1 MVSSLKFPVFKK
13 EAQKKDSLKIR
24 GLIDGMAV
32 HFAGCCHPLP
42 GDRIVGI
49 VTTGKGVTVHTLECP
64 SLKNYEK
71 EPERWLDIDWGTDA
85 ENEKHTAR
93 LKLMLSNEPGALAD
107 VANIVAKTESNI
119 MNLNITYRTLS
130 YFEILLDI
138 EVKNVAQLNTL
149 ITALKASKSIS
160 YVARATK

>member
-1 MVSSLKFPVFKK
+1 M
-13 EAQKKDSLKIR
+13 
-24 GLIDGMAV
+24 
-32 HFAGCCHPLP
+32 
-42 GDRIVGI
+42 
-49 VTTGKGVTVHTLECP
+49 TTGQGVTVHTLDCP

-93 LKLMLSNEPGALAD
+93 LKLMISNEPGTLAD
-107 VANIVAKTESNI
+107 VANIVAKANSNI

-138 EVKNVAQLNTL
+138 EVKNVEQLNNL
-149 ITALKASKSIS
+149 VTALKASKSIS
-160 YVARATK
+160 YVSRANK

>member
-1 MVSSLKFPVFKK
+1 MVNSIKLPVFKK
-13 EAQKKDSLKIR
+13 EQAKKDALKIR

-32 HFAGCCHPLP
+32 HFAGCCHPVP

-49 VTTGKGVTVHTLECP
+49 VTTGKGVTVHTLDCP

-93 LKLMLSNEPGALAD
+93 LKLMISNEPGALAD
-107 VANIVAKTESNI
+107 VANIVAKANSNI

-138 EVKNVAQLNTL
+138 EVKNVEQLNNL
-149 ITALKASKSIS
+149 ITALKAAKSIS
-160 YVARATK
+160 YVSRANK